1 MQTSKLFE
9 TAPLSVFRGC
19 CRRRSPP
26 QSAAVRPHHMVVGRP
41 AEMAEKCLFF
51 VFFCMRKIKKGDTAP
66 CSSDREMEKLTLEL
80 HVADVTE
87 ELSAS
92 YSDFGAGFRAAEVG
106 LAVETLRG
114 D

>member
-26 QSAAVRPHHMVVGRP
+26 QSAAVRPHHMIVGWP
-41 AEMAEKCLFF
+41 AEMAEKCFGLFF
-51 VFFCMRKIKKGDTAP
+51 FLHEKNQKPNTAP

-87 ELSAS
+87 ELPAS

>member
-1 MQTSKLFE
+1 MFVCFFFL
-9 TAPLSVFRGC
+9 R
-19 CRRRSPP
+19 
-26 QSAAVRPHHMVVGRP
+26 
-41 AEMAEKCLFF
+41 EKNQK
-51 VFFCMRKIKKGDTAP
+51 RNTAP

>member
-26 QSAAVRPHHMVVGRP
+26 QSAAVRPHHMIVGSP
-41 AEMAEKCLFF
+41 AEMAEKCFF
-51 VFFCMRKIKKGDTAP
+51 VFFCMRKIQKQNTAP